1 MLPHPHRWEA
11 MSFKQQLCG
20 PAWVHSKASKYLVF
34 KGLPGSISPLVCE
47 TTTFSPQSQKEIKS
61 AVNTYLAL
69 SPAGNCS
76 EDLHGPVGV
85 WDVSRVTGMS
95 HIFVVTNFNDN
106 ISKWDVSRVTEMSH
120 MFWAVRLLNGDVSGT
135 CQVSLI

>member
-1 MLPHPHRWEA
+1 M
-11 MSFKQQLCG
+11 
-20 PAWVHSKASKYLVF
+20 
-34 KGLPGSISPLVCE
+34 
-47 TTTFSPQSQKEIKS
+47 
-61 AVNTYLAL
+61 
-69 SPAGNCS
+69 
-76 EDLHGPVGV
+76 